1 MQKQRT
7 VYDSPLDAIL
17 ALTRRL
23 SIYEER
29 YQLKSENFF
38 DQFSKGLLD
47 DRIDFIEWSNDYQN
61 FLALKFDLEERLSH
75 AA

>member
-7 VYDSPLDAIL
+7 IYDSPLDAIL
-17 ALTRRL
+17 ALTKRL

-47 DRIDFIEWSNDYQN
+47 DRIDFVEWSNDYQN
-61 FLALKFDLEERLSH
+61 FLALKFELEERLSH